1 MFLKTSIRVLLA
13 GLLLL
18 GLAACGPAAAPAEPA
33 APAAAATEAPAQE
46 PAAEATEAEPAE
58 AEEATA
64 EEAAE
69 EPATEAGDLSGT
81 RTFVI
86 VPEESRASYIMSEEF
101 FGGALAKYG
110 IGAGTKETVGSTQTI
125 EGQFQLNFDDLAS
138 ALGENQFTVDLSTLT
153 SDQRLR
159 DSWIRENG
167 PTFNDYPTATFV
179 AERLENAPTEYNEGD
194 EVNFQMA
201 GQLTVRDVPQPATFD
216 VTATLNGDTVTG
228 TATAALKLTDFGIEP
243 PNFANTLTVADDF
256 QVQVEFTAREQ

>member
-1 MFLKTSIRVLLA
+1 MFLKASTRALVA
-13 GLLLL
+13 GLLIL
-18 GLAACGPAAAPAEPA
+18 GLAACGPAAAPVEPVAPA

-58 AEEATA
+58 AEEA
-64 EEAAE
+64 EA
-69 EPATEAGDLSGT
+69 EPATEAGDLSGA

-86 VPEESRASYIMSEEF
+86 VPDESRASYIMSEEF

-228 TATAALKLTDFGIEP
+228 TATTALKLTDFGIEP

-256 QVQVEFTAREQ
+256 QVQIEFTAREQ